1 MGAVKLNEV
10 QRWKEGTVSA
20 LRSWWKQ
27 NCRKRDQREGPPR
40 TDKQWKIQTLK
51 LLDKRVG
58 MELSKVLGVPVFVLS
73 YKEVRPD
80 QAFS

>member
-1 MGAVKLNEV
+1 MTRRNSLRPPFLMKTEL
-10 QRWKEGTVSA
+10 QKEGSA
-20 LRSWWKQ
+20 HK
-27 NCRKRDQREGPPR
+27 CEGPPR

-73 YKEVRPD
+73 YKEVKPD
-80 QAFS
+80 QAFF